1 MQKDAVHVY
10 NNLRGLKEM
19 LSEWAQGVLKQNR
32 IDPEDVTDVSSS
44 FEVTFKDG
52 SRRQICEV
60 WTRVMGYCRPTT
72 EFNVGKYSEFA
83 DRKMFTEDKCKCHL
97 EDNE

>member
-1 MQKDAVHVY
+1 MQKDVVHVY
-10 NNLRGLKEM
+10 NNLKGVREM

-32 IDPEDVTDVSSS
+32 INEEDVADVSSS

-60 WTRVMGYCRPTT
+60 WTRKLP
-72 EFNVGKYSEFA
+72 
-83 DRKMFTEDKCKCHL
+83 
-97 EDNE
+97 